1 MCIFDQEQ
9 KHSVLTLSSD
19 SESSQDTRPVRT
31 GDRQMSA
38 HDEGPCIDNKIDDDD
53 IVLDNDGESP
63 INDASKVKPP
73 RKQLRKEDA
82 KSLKKKNTIGN
93 IGGGK

>member
-1 MCIFDQEQ
+1 
-9 KHSVLTLSSD
+9 
-19 SESSQDTRPVRT
+19 
-31 GDRQMSA
+31 MSA

-93 IGGGK
+93 IGGGKQDVFGSWCFHKDYESLLEL